1 MLKGKLTL
9 RLMRTLRYLHL
20 DVFTEQPLEGNQLAV
35 FTDGAGVD
43 AKVMQ
48 RIAREMAFPES
59 TFLLP
64 KEDPTTDV
72 RMRIFTPSRELP
84 MAGHP
89 TVGSTFALAHTGVIK
104 PGQERFVF
112 GLGVGPTRVDL
123 DWTGERLAFAW
134 MYQQRPTFGDPIGD
148 AGGLAAALGLEP
160 SSMLSAL
167 PVQVVS
173 CGLPFLMVPIATA
186 DAVDSAEVDAAR
198 LKAVERALGLDGV
211 GFFVFS
217 PSVADGS
224 ASAHSRMF
232 APDFGMLEDP
242 ATGAASGPLGCY
254 LVHHGVVPEALAG
267 KIVSNQGV
275 RMGRPSQIHIAIGLD
290 GKEIVEVKVGGK
302 AVVLG
307 EGTLS
312 AA

>member
-1 MLKGKLTL
+1 
-9 RLMRTLRYLHL
+9 MRSLRYLHL
-20 DVFTEQPLEGNQLAV
+20 DVFTERPLEGNQLAV
-35 FTDGAGVD
+35 FTDGSGVD
-43 AKVMQ
+43 AGVMQ

-59 TFLLP
+59 TFVLP
-64 KEDPTTDV
+64 KEDPSTDV

-89 TVGSTFALAHTGVIK
+89 TVGSTFALAHIGVIK

-123 DWTGERLAFAW
+123 DWSGDRLAFAW
-134 MYQQRPTFGDPIGD
+134 MYQQRPTFGEPVGEVD
-148 AGGLAAALGLEP
+148 GLARALGLDP
-160 SSMLSAL
+160 RSILSAL

-186 DAVDSAEVDAAR
+186 DAVDSAEVDAAK
-198 LKAVERALGLDGV
+198 LKAVERGLGLEGV

-217 PSVADGS
+217 PSVSDGS
-224 ASAHSRMF
+224 AVAHSRMF
-232 APDFGMLEDP
+232 APEFGILEDP

-254 LVHHGVVPEALAG
+254 LVRHGVVPATLAQ

-290 GKEIVEVKVGGK
+290 GEEITEVKVGGK

-312 AA
+312 AG

>member
-1 MLKGKLTL
+1 
-9 RLMRTLRYLHL
+9 MRSLSYLHL
-20 DVFTEQPLEGNQLAV
+20 DVFTERPLEGNQLAV
-35 FTDGAGVD
+35 FTDGVGVD
-43 AKVMQ
+43 AAVMQ
-48 RIAREMAFPES
+48 RIAREMAFPET
-59 TFLLP
+59 TFVLP
-64 KEDPTTDV
+64 KEDPATDV

-104 PGQERFVF
+104 QGQERFVF

-123 DWTGERLAFAW
+123 DWTGDRLAFAW

-148 AGGLAAALGLEP
+148 AGGLAAALGLDP
-160 SSMLSAL
+160 GAMVSGL
-167 PVQVVS
+167 PVQEVS

-186 DAVDSAEVDAAR
+186 EAVDSVEVDGAK
-198 LKAVERALGLDGV
+198 LKDFERRMGLEGV

-217 PSVADGS
+217 PSVAAGT
-224 ASAHSRMF
+224 ATAHSRMF
-232 APDFGMLEDP
+232 APDFGVVEDP

-254 LVHHGVVPEALAG
+254 LVHHGVVPDALAG

-275 RMGRPSQIHIAIGLD
+275 RMGRPSQIHIAIGLE
-290 GKEIVEVKVGGK
+290 GKEIAEVKVGGQ

>member
-1 MLKGKLTL
+1 
-9 RLMRTLRYLHL
+9 MRSLPYLHL
-20 DVFTEQPLEGNQLAV
+20 DVFTERPLEGNQLAR
-35 FTDGAGVD
+35 FTDGVGLD
-43 AKVMQ
+43 ATVMQ
-48 RIAREMAFPES
+48 QIAREMAFPES

-64 KEDPTTDV
+64 KEDPSTDV

-123 DWTGERLAFAW
+123 DWTGGRLAFAW

-148 AGGLAAALGLEP
+148 VGGLASALGLDP
-160 SSMLSAL
+160 SSMLSGL

-186 DAVDSAEVDAAR
+186 RAVDSIEVDAAK
-198 LKAVERALGLDGV
+198 LKAVEHEQGLDGV

-224 ASAHSRMF
+224 ATAHSRMF
-232 APDFGMLEDP
+232 APDFGVLEDP

-254 LVHHGVVPEALAG
+254 LVHHGVVPVTLAG

-275 RMGRPSQIHIAIGLD
+275 RMGRPSQIHIAIGLE
-290 GKEIVEVKVGGK
+290 GKEIVEVKVGGE

-307 EGTLS
+307 EGTLQVG
-312 AA
+312 

>member
-1 MLKGKLTL
+1 MKS
-9 RLMRTLRYLHL
+9 LRYLHL
-20 DVFTEQPLEGNQLAV
+20 DVFTERPLEGNQLAV
-35 FTDGAGVD
+35 FTDGVGVD
-43 AKVMQ
+43 ATVMQ
-48 RIAREMAFPES
+48 QIAREMAFPES

-64 KEDPTTDV
+64 KEDPTTDL

-123 DWTGERLAFAW
+123 DWTGDRLAFAW

-148 AGGLAAALGLEP
+148 VEGLARALGLDP
-160 SSMLSAL
+160 GSMLSGL

-186 DAVDSAEVDAAR
+186 EAVDSIEVDGSK
-198 LKAVERALGLDGV
+198 LKALEREQGLDGV

-217 PSVADGS
+217 PSVAGGS
-224 ASAHSRMF
+224 ATAHSRMF

-254 LVHHGVVPEALAG
+254 LVHHEVVPAALAG

-275 RMGRPSQIHIAIGLD
+275 RMGRPSQVHIAIGLE
-290 GKEIVEVKVGGK
+290 GKEIVEVKVGGE

-307 EGTLS
+307 EGTLHVR
-312 AA
+312 

>member
-1 MLKGKLTL
+1 
-9 RLMRTLRYLHL
+9 MRSLRYLHL
-20 DVFTEQPLEGNQLAV
+20 DVFTERPLEGNQLAV

-43 AKVMQ
+43 PTVMQ
-48 RIAREMAFPES
+48 RIAREMAFAES
-59 TFLLP
+59 TFVLP
-64 KEDPTTDV
+64 KEDASTDV

-123 DWTGERLAFAW
+123 DWTGDRLAFAW

-148 AGGLAAALGLEP
+148 VGGLAGALGLDP
-160 SSMLSAL
+160 SSMLSGL

-186 DAVDSAEVDAAR
+186 EAVDSAEVDAAK
-198 LKAVERALGLDGV
+198 LKAVEREHGLDGV

-217 PSVADGS
+217 PSVSDGS
-224 ASAHSRMF
+224 VTAHSRMF
-232 APDFGMLEDP
+232 APEFGIVEDP

-254 LVHHGVVPEALAG
+254 LVHHGLVPEALAG

-290 GKEIVEVKVGGK
+290 GKEITEVKVGGR
-302 AVVLG
+302 AVVVG

-312 AA
+312 AG

>member
-1 MLKGKLTL
+1 
-9 RLMRTLRYLHL
+9 MRSLRYLHL
-20 DVFTEQPLEGNQLAV
+20 DVFTERPLEGNQLAV
-35 FTDGAGVD
+35 FTDGSGVD
-43 AKVMQ
+43 AGVMQ

-59 TFLLP
+59 TFVLP
-64 KEDPTTDV
+64 KEDPSTDV

-123 DWTGERLAFAW
+123 DWSGDRLAFAW
-134 MYQQRPTFGDPIGD
+134 MYQQRPTFGEPVGEVD
-148 AGGLAAALGLEP
+148 GLARALGLDP
-160 SSMLSAL
+160 RSILSAL

-186 DAVDSAEVDAAR
+186 DAVDSAEVDAAK
-198 LKAVERALGLDGV
+198 LKAVERGLGLEGV

-217 PSVADGS
+217 PSVSDGS
-224 ASAHSRMF
+224 AVAHSRMF
-232 APDFGMLEDP
+232 APEFGILEDP

-254 LVHHGVVPEALAG
+254 LVRHGVVPATLAQ

-290 GKEIVEVKVGGK
+290 GEEITEVKVGSK

-312 AA
+312 AG

>member
-1 MLKGKLTL
+1 
-9 RLMRTLRYLHL
+9 MRSLRYLHL
-20 DVFTEQPLEGNQLAV
+20 DVFTERPLEGNQLAV
-35 FTDGAGVD
+35 FTDGTGVD
-43 AKVMQ
+43 AGVMQ

-59 TFLLP
+59 TFVLP
-64 KEDPTTDV
+64 REDPATDV

-123 DWTGERLAFAW
+123 DWTGEKLAFAW
-134 MYQQRPTFGDPIGD
+134 MYQQRPTFGDPLGEVS
-148 AGGLAAALGLEP
+148 GLFEALGLDP
-160 SSMLSAL
+160 SSMLPGHPA
-167 PVQVVS
+167 QVVS
-173 CGLPFLMVPIATA
+173 CGLPFLMVPLATA
-186 DAVDSAEVDAAR
+186 DAVDSAQVDAAK
-198 LKAVERALGLDGV
+198 LKAVERELRLEGV

-217 PSVADGS
+217 PSVEDGR
-224 ASAHSRMF
+224 ATAHSRMF
-232 APDFGMLEDP
+232 APEFGIVEDP

-254 LVHHGVVPEALAG
+254 LVHHGIVPEALAG

-275 RMGRPSQIHIAIGLD
+275 RMGRPSQIHIAIVLD
-290 GKEIVEVKVGGK
+290 GKEIVEVKVGGR

-312 AA
+312 AG